1 MIQNYWLIY
10 KYKKKKVSKVRSWR
24 NELIWK
30 WVSSI
35 NIEYCFSI
43 FPFLTLTLYYN
54 STAYF
59 LACFTSIINHNSLP
73 LKYNNYT
80 LSIKPFFP
88 TFKSKIE
95 SIVKSLLLNKLIVL
109 CYVECLLFLLP
120 WSFYYV
126 IIELTQ
132 REMYIFFISNWKQT
146 VITILTKVL
155 NKNHLKQ

>member
-1 MIQNYWLIY
+1 MFFLYIF
-10 KYKKKKVSKVRSWR
+10 
-24 NELIWK
+24 
-30 WVSSI
+30 
-35 NIEYCFSI
+35 FS
-43 FPFLTLTLYYN
+43 PTLTLYYN

-80 LSIKPFFP
+80 LSIKPFFFP

-95 SIVKSLLLNKLIVL
+95 SIVKSLLLNKLFVL
-109 CYVECLLFLLP
+109 CYFECLLFSLP

-146 VITILTKVL
+146 VITILTKCWIKFIW
-155 NKNHLKQ
+155 NKRELIDGFS